1 MSGVTAVRADELAAL
16 EFFAG
21 CSAHA
26 LRPLA
31 AQLQPLVAD
40 PGQVLMRQGETAL
53 SFLLI
58 GSGHAEVT
66 HLGPDGAPATV
77 MLDPGVV
84 VGEIALLRDKPRN
97 ATVVAATPLT
107 GWVGN
112 TEAFAA
118 MLELPGVM
126 DRLVRTAR
134 QRLAVYLTPIE
145 VALRDHLV
153 LHLRPVLPGDNVRT
167 VNGPIE
173 FSAETLY
180 RRFQSTRVP
189 TPSLMAYLFEVDY
202 VDHFVWVMTAGPDGP
217 VVADA
222 RFVREGHGV
231 STAEVAFLVADIY
244 QGHGIGSFLMDAL
257 AVAAHVGKVTR
268 FSARV
273 LTDNYAMRAILDRA
287 GAHWV
292 RDDLNVVITE
302 VDVPAREALSLLPE
316 MYDEI
321 AELARRV
328 MRSVG

>member
-1 MSGVTAVRADELAAL
+1 MTAVRADELAAL

-21 CSAHA
+21 CPAQT

-31 AQLQPLVAD
+31 AQLQPLVAA

-53 SFLLI
+53 TFLLI
-58 GSGHAEVT
+58 ASGQAEVT
-66 HLGPDGAPATV
+66 HVGKDGAVTV
-77 MLDPGVV
+77 SHLGPGVV

-97 ATVVAATPLT
+97 ATVVATTELS

-112 TEAFAA
+112 QDAFAQ
-118 MLELPGVM
+118 MLELPEAM
-126 DRLVRTAR
+126 NRLVRTAR
-134 QRLAVYLTPIE
+134 QRLAAHITPIE
-145 VALRDHLV
+145 IALRDHLV

-167 VNGPIE
+167 TSGPIE
-173 FSAETLY
+173 FSSETLY

-189 TPSLMAYLFEVDY
+189 TPALMAYLFEVDY

-222 RFVREGHGV
+222 RFVREGHGA
-231 STAEVAFLVADIY
+231 STAEVAFIVADVY
-244 QGHGIGSFLMDAL
+244 QGHGIGTFLMEAL
-257 AVAAHVGKVTR
+257 AVAAHVGGVTR

-273 LTDNYAMRAILDRA
+273 LSDNYAMRAIMNRA

-302 VDVPAREALSLLPE
+302 VDVPPAKSLSLRPE
-316 MYDEI
+316 MYEEI
-321 AELARRV
+321 AEMARRT
-328 MRSVG
+328 MRAVS

>member
-1 MSGVTAVRADELAAL
+1 MTAVRADELAAL

-21 CSAHA
+21 CPAPT

-31 AQLQPLVAD
+31 AQLQPLVAA

-53 SFLLI
+53 TFLLI
-58 GSGHAEVT
+58 GSGQAEVT
-66 HLGPDGAPATV
+66 HVGKDGAVTV
-77 MLDPGVV
+77 SHLDPGVV

-97 ATVVAATPLT
+97 ATVVATTELS

-112 TEAFAA
+112 QDAFAQ
-118 MLELPGVM
+118 MLELPEVM
-126 DRLVRTAR
+126 NRLVRTAR
-134 QRLAVYLTPIE
+134 QRLAAHITPIE
-145 VALRDHLV
+145 IALRDHLV

-167 VNGPIE
+167 TSGPIE
-173 FSAETLY
+173 FSSETLY

-189 TPSLMAYLFEVDY
+189 TPALMAYLFEVDY

-231 STAEVAFLVADIY
+231 STAEVAFIVADVY
-244 QGHGIGSFLMDAL
+244 QGHGIGTFLMDAL
-257 AVAAHVGKVTR
+257 AVAAHVGGVTR

-273 LTDNYAMRAILDRA
+273 LADNYAMRAIMDRA

-302 VDVPAREALSLLPE
+302 VDVPAPRSLSLRPE
-316 MYDEI
+316 MYEEI
-321 AELARRV
+321 AEMARRT
-328 MRSVG
+328 MRSVS

>member
-1 MSGVTAVRADELAAL
+1 VTAVRADELAAL

-21 CSAHA
+21 CPAQT

-31 AQLQPLVAD
+31 AQLQPLVAT
-40 PGQVLMRQGETAL
+40 PGQVLMRQGESAL
-53 SFLLI
+53 TFLLI
-58 GSGHAEVT
+58 DSGQAEVT
-66 HLGPDGAPATV
+66 HVGKDGAVTV
-77 MLDPGVV
+77 SHLGPGVV

-97 ATVVAATPLT
+97 ATVVATTELS

-112 TEAFAA
+112 QDAFAQL
-118 MLELPGVM
+118 LELPEAM
-126 DRLVRTAR
+126 NRLVRTAR
-134 QRLAVYLTPIE
+134 QRLAAHIIPIE
-145 VALRDHLV
+145 IALRDHLV

-167 VNGPIE
+167 TSGPIE
-173 FSAETLY
+173 FSSETLY

-189 TPSLMAYLFEVDY
+189 TPALMAYLFEVDY

-231 STAEVAFLVADIY
+231 STAEVAFIVADIY
-244 QGHGIGSFLMDAL
+244 QGHGIGTFLMDAL
-257 AVAAHVGKVTR
+257 AVAAHVGGVTR

-273 LTDNYAMRAILDRA
+273 LSDNYAMRAIMNRA

-302 VDVPAREALSLLPE
+302 VDVPPATSLSLRPE
-316 MYDEI
+316 MYEEI
-321 AELARRV
+321 AEMARRT

>member
-21 CSAHA
+21 CPAQT

-31 AQLQPLVAD
+31 AQLQPLVAA

-53 SFLLI
+53 TFLLI
-58 GSGHAEVT
+58 ASGQAEVT
-66 HLGPDGAPATV
+66 HVGKDGAVTV
-77 MLDPGVV
+77 SHLGPGVV

-97 ATVVAATPLT
+97 ATVVATTELS

-112 TEAFAA
+112 QDAFAQ
-118 MLELPGVM
+118 MLELPEAM
-126 DRLVRTAR
+126 NRLVRTAR
-134 QRLAVYLTPIE
+134 QRLAAHITPIE
-145 VALRDHLV
+145 IALRDHLV

-167 VNGPIE
+167 TSGPIE
-173 FSAETLY
+173 FSSETLY

-189 TPSLMAYLFEVDY
+189 TPALMAYLFEVDY

-231 STAEVAFLVADIY
+231 STAEVAFIVADVY
-244 QGHGIGSFLMDAL
+244 QGHGIGTFLMEAL
-257 AVAAHVGKVTR
+257 AVAAHVGGVTR

-273 LTDNYAMRAILDRA
+273 LSDNYAMRAIMNRA

-302 VDVPAREALSLLPE
+302 VDVPPAKSLSLRPE
-316 MYDEI
+316 MYEEI
-321 AELARRV
+321 AEMARRT
-328 MRSVG
+328 MRAVS

>member
-1 MSGVTAVRADELAAL
+1 VTAVRAGELAAL

-21 CSAHA
+21 CPAET

-31 AQLQPLVAD
+31 AQLQPLVAA

-53 SFLLI
+53 TFLLV
-58 GSGHAEVT
+58 GSGQAEVT
-66 HLGPDGAPATV
+66 HAGKDGAVTV
-77 MLDPGVV
+77 SHLGPGVV

-97 ATVVAATPLT
+97 ATVLATTELS

-112 TEAFAA
+112 QDAFAQ
-118 MLELPGVM
+118 MLELPEVM
-126 DRLVRTAR
+126 NRLVRTAR
-134 QRLAVYLTPIE
+134 QRLAAHITPIE
-145 VALRDHLV
+145 IALRDHLV

-167 VNGPIE
+167 TTGPIE
-173 FSAETLY
+173 FSSETLY

-189 TPSLMAYLFEVDY
+189 TPALMAYLFEVDY

-231 STAEVAFLVADIY
+231 STAEVAFIVADVY
-244 QGHGIGSFLMDAL
+244 QGHGIGTFLMDAL
-257 AVAAHVGKVTR
+257 AVAAHVGGVTR

-273 LTDNYAMRAILDRA
+273 LSDNYAMRAIMNRA

-302 VDVPAREALSLLPE
+302 VDVPAAESLSLRPE
-316 MYDEI
+316 MYEEI
-321 AELARRV
+321 AEMARRT